1 MLQCICNK
9 SFYIIIVIQ
18 FLGGKQLAKFENNQR
33 QAVFSNLI
41 WIVISADADSSA
53 DTISYVI
60 LNPTPMR
67 KLRLGDIV

>member
-1 MLQCICNK
+1 M
-9 SFYIIIVIQ
+9 
-18 FLGGKQLAKFENNQR
+18 GGKQWAKFDNNQR

-41 WIVISADADSSA
+41 WIVITADADSSA